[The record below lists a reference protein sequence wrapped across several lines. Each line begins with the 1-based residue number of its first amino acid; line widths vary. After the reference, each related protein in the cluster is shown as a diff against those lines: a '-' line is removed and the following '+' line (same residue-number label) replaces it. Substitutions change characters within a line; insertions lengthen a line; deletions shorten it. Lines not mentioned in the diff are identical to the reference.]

1 MAAGNRY
8 GKQAVDDVQSIFTK
22 RAVKLG
28 DATAFKELSFTD
40 FLHSMALITVSFC
53 PLSAPRPCVVYL
65 ALVRCAV
72 VRCCLLC
79 PAPALW
85 LPNLAHLVSRGTLLS
100 GICAFAGG
108 ARQIARVESAGSSG
122 HLVLTGAFAW
132 L

>member
-72 VRCCLLC
+72 VRCCLVC
-79 PAPALW
+79 PPPALW
-85 LPNLAHLVSRGTLLS
+85 QPNVARRHPTATAPLQTNSLP
-100 GICAFAGG
+100 
-108 ARQIARVESAGSSG
+108 
-122 HLVLTGAFAW
+122 
-132 L
+132 

>member
-85 LPNLAHLVSRGTLLS
+85 RPNLAHGIKRHIAEWDLCVCRG
-100 GICAFAGG
+100 CATD
-108 ARQIARVESAGSSG
+108 SAGRDRLAAVG
-122 HLVLTGAFAW
+122 I
-132 L
+132 